1 MNRTELIGKISEVAE
16 MSRQEAEKALN
27 STLYAISHAVKGG
40 DAVRIT
46 GFGTFRH
53 RDRPAR
59 TGRNPQTGAAVKIKA
74 SKGIAFAPG
83 ATLKTQL
90 NARGPIPKPG
100 GAAAPAAKAP
110 AAKAPARKAV
120 AAKAPVKKAPVKKA
134 VVKKA
139 PVKKATKAVK
149 TAAKKV
155 TKVVKKAPAKKAVT
169 KKAPAK
175 KAPAK
180 KAATRR
186 GRR

>member
-1 MNRTELIGKISEVAE
+1 VNRTELIGKISEVAE

-134 VVKKA
+134 
-139 PVKKATKAVK
+139 
-149 TAAKKV
+149 
-155 TKVVKKAPAKKAVT
+155 APA

-180 KAATRR
+180 KAAPVKKAAPAKKAPAKKAPAKKAPAKKAAKR
-186 GRR
+186 